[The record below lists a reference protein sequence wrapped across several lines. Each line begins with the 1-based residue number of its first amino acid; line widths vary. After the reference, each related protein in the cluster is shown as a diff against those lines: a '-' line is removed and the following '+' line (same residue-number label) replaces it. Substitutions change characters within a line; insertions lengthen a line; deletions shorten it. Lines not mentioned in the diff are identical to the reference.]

1 VSAKN
6 IQNMTR
12 LSSSTESSI
21 SHIKNSSI
29 QVSIEGINVWLLS
42 KRGLYW
48 PEQQTLFIAD
58 THFGKEATFRSQGL
72 AVPRG
77 STQGTL
83 TTIAKMISECQA
95 SRLILLG
102 DMFHARS
109 SISQDVKESLDA
121 FFAAHSK
128 LRFSLVLGNHDRGI
142 RTLTNSWPIEI
153 LDSGTS
159 IDSISISHLPQEP
172 SPATKLLLCGHLHP
186 AYRFS
191 SKMDSVG
198 KLPCFWLSNRQFVL
212 PAIGEFTGTQVIQPS
227 KSDQTWVIAD
237 DQVLR
242 V

>member
-1 VSAKN
+1 
-6 IQNMTR
+6 MTR
-12 LSSSTESSI
+12 LSPSAGSAI
-21 SHIKNSSI
+21 SHTTKSSLE
-29 QVSIEGINVWLLS
+29 VSIDGIHVWLLS

-48 PEQQTLFIAD
+48 PEQRTLFIAD

-77 STQGTL
+77 STLGTL
-83 TTIAKMISECQA
+83 TSIAKMISECQA

-109 SISQDVKESLDA
+109 SISQDIQESLDA
-121 FFAAHSK
+121 FFAAHLQ
-128 LRFSLVLGNHDRGI
+128 LRFTLVLGNHDRGI
-142 RTLTNSWPIEI
+142 RSLSKSWPIEI

-172 SPATKLLLCGHLHP
+172 SPSTKLLLCGHLHP

-212 PAIGEFTGTQVIQPS
+212 PAIGEFTGTQVIRPS

-237 DQVLR
+237 DQVLK

>member
-1 VSAKN
+1 
-6 IQNMTR
+6 MT
-12 LSSSTESSI
+12 
-21 SHIKNSSI
+21 NSLLE
-29 QVSIEGINVWLLS
+29 VSIEGIDVWLLS
-42 KRGLYW
+42 KRGIYW

-58 THFGKEATFRSQGL
+58 THFGKEATFRNQGV

-83 TTIAKMISECQA
+83 TTIAQMISECRA

-109 SISQDVKESLDA
+109 SISKDVQESLDA
-121 FFAAHSK
+121 FFAAHLK
-128 LRFSLVLGNHDRGI
+128 LRFTLVLGNHDHGI
-142 RTLTNSWPIEI
+142 RSLPKGWPIEI
-153 LDSGTS
+153 VDSGTS

-172 SPATKLLLCGHLHP
+172 TPSTRLLLCGHLHP

-191 SKMDSVG
+191 SKLDSVG

-212 PAIGEFTGTQVIQPS
+212 PAIGEFTGTQVIHPN

-237 DQVLR
+237 DQILR

>member
-1 VSAKN
+1 
-6 IQNMTR
+6 MTC
-12 LSSSTESSI
+12 LSSSAVSAINLTT
-21 SHIKNSSI
+21 NSSLE
-29 QVSIEGINVWLLS
+29 VSIEGIEVRLLS

-48 PEQQTLFIAD
+48 PEQRTLFIAD
-58 THFGKEATFRSQGL
+58 THFGKEASFRSQGL

-77 STQGTL
+77 STQSTL
-83 TTIAKMISECQA
+83 TTIAQMISECQA

-109 SISQDVKESLDA
+109 SISKDIQESLDA
-121 FFAAHSK
+121 FFDAQLQ
-128 LRFSLVLGNHDRGI
+128 LRFTLVLGNHDRGI
-142 RTLTNSWPIEI
+142 RWLPKGWPIEI
-153 LDSGTS
+153 VDSGTS

-172 SPATKLLLCGHLHP
+172 SPPTKLLLCGHLHP

-191 SKMDSVG
+191 SKLDSVG

-212 PAIGEFTGTQVIQPS
+212 PAMGEFTGTQVIHPN

-237 DQVLR
+237 DQILR

>member
-1 VSAKN
+1 MSCLTSFAGLAIN
-6 IQNMTR
+6 HT
-12 LSSSTESSI
+12 T
-21 SHIKNSSI
+21 NSSLE
-29 QVSIEGINVWLLS
+29 VSIEGIDVWLLP

-48 PEQQTLFIAD
+48 PQQQTLFIAD

-83 TTIAKMISECQA
+83 TTIAQMISECQA

-109 SISQDVKESLDA
+109 SISQDIRESVGA
-121 FFAAHSK
+121 FFAAHSQ
-128 LRFSLVLGNHDRGI
+128 LRFTLVLGNHDRGI
-142 RTLTNSWPIEI
+142 RPLTKEWPIEI
-153 LDSGTS
+153 VDSGTS
-159 IDSISISHLPQEP
+159 IESISISHLPQEP
-172 SPATKLLLCGHLHP
+172 TLSTKLLLCGHIHP

-191 SKMDSVG
+191 SKLDSVG
-198 KLPCFWLSNRQFVL
+198 KLPCFWLSNRQLVL
-212 PAIGEFTGTQVIQPS
+212 PAIGEFTGTQLIYPK

-237 DQVLR
+237 DQILR

>member
-1 VSAKN
+1 MNCLTSSAGLAIN
-6 IQNMTR
+6 Q
-12 LSSSTESSI
+12 
-21 SHIKNSSI
+21 IKNCSLE
-29 QVSIEGINVWLLS
+29 VSIEGIDVWLLP

-48 PEQQTLFIAD
+48 PEQRTLFIAD

-83 TTIAKMISECQA
+83 TTITQMISECQA

-109 SISQDVKESLDA
+109 SISNDIQESLNV
-121 FFAAHSK
+121 FFAEHSQ
-128 LRFSLVLGNHDRGI
+128 LRFTLVLGNHDRSI
-142 RTLTNSWPIEI
+142 RSLPKGWPIEI
-153 LDSGTS
+153 VDSGTS
-159 IDSISISHLPQEP
+159 IESVSISHLPQEP
-172 SPATKLLLCGHLHP
+172 SPSTKLLLCGHLHP

-191 SKMDSVG
+191 SKIDSVG

-212 PAIGEFTGTQVIQPS
+212 PAIGKFTGTQVIHPR

-237 DQVLR
+237 DQILR

>member
-1 VSAKN
+1 MNCLTSSAGLAIN
-6 IQNMTR
+6 HT
-12 LSSSTESSI
+12 T
-21 SHIKNSSI
+21 NSSLE
-29 QVSIEGINVWLLS
+29 VSIEGIDVWLLP

-48 PEQQTLFIAD
+48 PQQQTLFIAD

-83 TTIAKMISECQA
+83 TTIAQMISECQA

-109 SISQDVKESLDA
+109 SISQDIQDSVGA
-121 FFAAHSK
+121 FFAAHSQ
-128 LRFSLVLGNHDRGI
+128 LRFTLVLGNHDRGI
-142 RTLTNSWPIEI
+142 RALIKQWPIEI
-153 LDSGTS
+153 VDSGTS
-159 IDSISISHLPQEP
+159 IESISISHLPQEP
-172 SPATKLLLCGHLHP
+172 TLSTKLLLCGHIHP

-191 SKMDSVG
+191 SKLDSVG
-198 KLPCFWLSNRQFVL
+198 KLPCFWLSNRQLVL
-212 PAIGEFTGTQVIQPS
+212 PAIGEFTGTQLIYPK

-237 DQVLR
+237 DQILR

>member
-1 VSAKN
+1 MTSLHSSAG
-6 IQNMTR
+6 
-12 LSSSTESSI
+12 STFI
-21 SHIKNSSI
+21 NSPHSLA
-29 QVSIEGINVWLLS
+29 VSIDGIDFRLFA

-48 PEQQTLFIAD
+48 PQQRTLFIAD
-58 THFGKEATFRSQGL
+58 THFGKEATFRSQGV

-83 TTIAKMISECQA
+83 TTIAQMISESNA

-109 SISQDVKESLDA
+109 SISKDIRESLDS
-121 FFAAHSK
+121 FFAAQPQ
-128 LRFSLVLGNHDRGI
+128 LRFTLVLGNHDRGI
-142 RTLTNSWPIEI
+142 RTLPTSWPIEI
-153 LDSGTS
+153 VDSGTS
-159 IDSISISHLPQEP
+159 IDSVSISHLPQEP
-172 SPATKLLLCGHLHP
+172 SPSTNLLLCGHLHP

-191 SKMDSVG
+191 STMDSVG

-212 PAIGEFTGTQVIQPS
+212 PAIGEFTGTHVIRPS

-237 DQVLR
+237 DQILR

>member
-1 VSAKN
+1 
-6 IQNMTR
+6 MTC
-12 LSSSTESSI
+12 LSSSVGSAI
-21 SHIKNSSI
+21 SQTKNSSM
-29 QVSIEGINVWLLS
+29 QVSVEGIDVRLLS

-48 PEQQTLFIAD
+48 PEQRTLFIAD
-58 THFGKEATFRSQGL
+58 THFGKEATFRSHGL

-77 STQGTL
+77 STQSTL

-109 SISQDVKESLDA
+109 SISPDIQESLDA
-121 FFAAHSK
+121 FFAAHLQ
-128 LRFSLVLGNHDRGI
+128 LRFTLVLGNHDRGI
-142 RTLTNSWPIEI
+142 RALSKSWPIEI
-153 LDSGTS
+153 VDSGTS

-186 AYRFS
+186 AYRLS
-191 SKMDSVG
+191 SKIDSVG
-198 KLPCFWLSNRQFVL
+198 KLPCFWLSNRQLVL